1 MNCGKEG
8 IAGSAIGKWACASF
22 IVLFA
27 AMTVL
32 GEPKHFV
39 SQSQIVAEQAYDNAK
54 SQYETNQLNAE
65 AAWKFARACFG
76 VADLADKD
84 NERAK
89 FGREGAEV
97 CRQLLKHD
105 PNVAAAHYY
114 LGMNIGQV
122 AQTKSLGALPLVRQ
136 MQKEWEA
143 ARVLDEHLDFA
154 GPDRNLGMLFR
165 DAPGSPLSIG
175 SRALALQHMLRAV
188 ELAPDYPENHLNLI
202 ESQIKWNHLADAA
215 REDEKFR
222 DILPAAKKQL
232 TGPQW
237 EGPWKDWAERQVEIE
252 KKLSEWRDALLRH
265 HEP

>member
-1 MNCGKEG
+1 MNCRKEHRGCG
-8 IAGSAIGKWACASF
+8 IGRWVWACF
-22 IVLFA
+22 IFLCGAVTGF
-27 AMTVL
+27 

-39 SQSQIVAEQAYDNAK
+39 SRAQIVAEQAYDSAK
-54 SQYETNQLNAE
+54 SQYDTNQLNSE
-65 AAWKFARACFG
+65 GAWKFARACFG

-84 NERAK
+84 SERAR

-97 CRQLLKHD
+97 CRQLLKRD

-154 GPDRNLGMLFR
+154 GPDRNLGMLYR

-175 SRALALQHMLRAV
+175 SRAQALQHMLRAV

-202 ESQIKWNHLADAA
+202 ETQIKWNHLADAA
-215 REDEKFR
+215 REDEKLHE
-222 DILPAAKKQL
+222 IIPAARKQL

-237 EGPWKDWAERQVEIE
+237 EGPWKDWAARQVEIE
-252 KKLSEWRDALLRH
+252 KKLSEWREAVLRH
-265 HEP
+265 R